1 MDLTDEELIRRL
13 EAVEAYVEALPDW
26 DGAGKLRGKLSMLG
40 QAREEWSRSGNIDE
54 LRNVIS
60 ELELAVQRL
69 SQDDPLTQLHRQL
82 RELQQSLRSQNT
94 SGPPDP

>member
-13 EAVEAYVEALPDW
+13 EAVEAYVDALPDW
-26 DGAGKLRGKLSMLG
+26 DGAAKLRGKLSMLG

-54 LRNVIS
+54 RCKVIS

-69 SQDDPLTQLHRQL
+69 SQEDPLTQLHRQL

-94 SGPPDP
+94 SGSHET